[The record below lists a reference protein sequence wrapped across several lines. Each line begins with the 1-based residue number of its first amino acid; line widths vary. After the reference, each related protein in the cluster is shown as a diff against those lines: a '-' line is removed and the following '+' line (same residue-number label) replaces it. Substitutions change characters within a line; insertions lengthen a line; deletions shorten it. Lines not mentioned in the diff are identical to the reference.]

1 MFKNIL
7 IVILILLFIGVLHR
21 LWETA
26 DMENYEE
33 VEEEAE
39 EDLEGFS
46 FDNKNA
52 MIEGAR
58 GRRRR
63 GRGRRPPPRREPRNQ
78 ANDSFIKLQ
87 GKVKELQHEIY
98 DLKNDVKTNNTSF
111 SNKLNNVVEKDDLE
125 NEMKS
130 YQRENKKIL
139 ENSEKKQ
146 NNKINSIY
154 LDNKVDKLEE
164 QKKDSAYAKAVED
177 KFSKYN

>member
-1 MFKNIL
+1 MFKKIL
-7 IVILILLFIGVLHR
+7 IVILILLFIGVLSINVTVDTEV
-21 LWETA
+21 L
-26 DMENYEE
+26 E

-39 EDLEGFS
+39 EEVEGFS
-46 FDNKNA
+46 FDNKNV
-52 MIEGAR
+52 IVEEI
-58 GRRRR
+58 
-63 GRGRRPPPRREPRNQ
+63 RGRRPPPRREPRNQ
-78 ANDSFIKLQ
+78 VNGSFIKLQ

-111 SNKLNNVVEKDDLE
+111 SNRLNNVVEKDDLE

>member
-1 MFKNIL
+1 MFKKIL
-7 IVILILLFIGVLHR
+7 IVILILLFIGVLSINVTVDTEV
-21 LWETA
+21 L
-26 DMENYEE
+26 E

-39 EDLEGFS
+39 EEVEEEVEGFS
-46 FDNKNA
+46 FDNKNV
-52 MIEGAR
+52 IVEEIR
-58 GRRRR
+58 GR
-63 GRGRRPPPRREPRNQ
+63 RGRRPPPRREPRNQ
-78 ANDSFIKLQ
+78 DNGSFIKLQ

-111 SNKLNNVVEKDDLE
+111 SNRLNNVVEKDDLE